1 MKGIKQNNSKS
12 PSIRVFICVL
22 LIGVGVGSVL
32 GFLSLWF
39 RYFIFTDGAV
49 YATVGKNIAQGEGI
63 TYCGATH
70 LFYPPGYPLAI
81 ALFYWLVQN
90 AELAGHLVSYV
101 AYLGSIVLTACLAW
115 NLRRSILFVALS
127 TAIVVFHPQFIL
139 HASYVLSESLF
150 VCVILAASLCCWKL
164 ANMEHSPYWLWG
176 VWGALLG
183 YAYLIR
189 ADGIVYFPLQA
200 IFILINQRARLKAV
214 LVKGSVAL
222 VLLLLI
228 MAPYLLLIKQQK
240 GEWMLST
247 KTSIILEY
255 AKGAMKGSSIKAETT
270 HTSNVSD
277 DGVHFEIDMADETL
291 AGFLIHHPDE
301 ALQRMIYWSGY
312 LFRQSGITFGWIDII
327 FFFIVC
333 FALGRRIFSNKSLF
347 IILHIIPIVLF
358 LLLFIDR
365 RFLLAFIPFPG
376 FGIARGLEQL
386 WIWGVSGWKCKKT
399 KILLL
404 CLICIIFVVGFYVGK
419 DFPKRILHK
428 FKTVFNEQSLPLEHK
443 QMGLWMKENLNISP
457 TTRISHRNP
466 WVSFYAEGCHQRT
479 AVFESVEKLVEW
491 LRHPDINASYL
502 IVDERMTKPTMPNYT
517 SLLNEDK
524 THAGLRH
531 LHSIKGNYP
540 KIVLYKIIEKD

>member
-1 MKGIKQNNSKS
+1 MKEINQTNSTCLFQRS
-12 PSIRVFICVL
+12 FIGLL
-22 LIGVGVGSVL
+22 LIALVIGSVL

-49 YATVGKNIAQGEGI
+49 YATVGGNIAEGKGL

-70 LFYPPGYPLAI
+70 LFYPPGYPIAI
-81 ALFYWLVQN
+81 ALFYRLVQN

-115 NLRRSILFVALS
+115 HLRRSMLFAALS
-127 TAIVVFHPQFIL
+127 TVIVVLHPQFIL

-164 ANMEHSPYWLWG
+164 ANGEHSPYWLWG
-176 VWGALLG
+176 LWGALLG

-200 IFILINQRARLKAV
+200 IFILINQRTRLKAA

-222 VLLLLI
+222 VLLLLV

-255 AKGAMKGSSIKAETT
+255 ARGAMKGSSIKAETS

-277 DGVHFEIDMADETL
+277 DGVHFEIDKADETL
-291 AGFLIHHPDE
+291 GGFLLHHPDE
-301 ALQRMIYWSGY
+301 AFQRMMYWSGY
-312 LFRQSGITFGWIDII
+312 LLRQSGMTFGWIDII
-327 FFFIVC
+327 FFVIVC

-347 IILHIIPIVLF
+347 IILHLIPIVLF
-358 LLLFIDR
+358 LLLFIDK
-365 RFLLAFIPFPG
+365 RFLLAFIPFLG
-376 FGIARGLEQL
+376 FGIARGLEQF
-386 WIWGVSGWKCKKT
+386 WIWGVEGWNNKKAR
-399 KILLL
+399 ILLL
-404 CLICIIFVVGFYVGK
+404 SLIGIMIVIGFYVGR
-419 DFPKRILHK
+419 DIPKRVLHK

-466 WVSFYAEGCHQRT
+466 WVSFYVEGCHQRT
-479 AVFESVEKLVEW
+479 AIFESVDKLVKW

-517 SLLNEDK
+517 PLLNENK
-524 THAGLRH
+524 AHVGLRH
-531 LHSIKGNYP
+531 IHTIEGRYP
-540 KIVLYKIIEKD
+540 KIVLYKIIDKD